1 MSSYLGFKIER
12 DELAERLSGSLPKGS
27 LIVVEGPYGAG
38 KSIFTQRVLYGLLEN
53 QHSVGVVSTELTT
66 LGFVRQMKSLDYQV
80 DKHLLAQRLLYYPV
94 YPLVGKRHVPHDL
107 LERLRS
113 AAKLYEKDVIIIDTF
128 SKLLAD
134 QGRVFDGSAPTDQT
148 MRVRNPAGALAHEV
162 EDTLYHLK
170 RLTAQ
175 GKTIILTIESQHIP
189 DALRNLFRDASDI
202 HLSLDFQ
209 LIGAT
214 ASRRIVVNRF
224 SRAKG
229 RFGDVIGY
237 RVEPGIGL
245 VIEIKSVA

>member
-1 MSSYLGFKIER
+1 MSFLGFKIER
-12 DELAERLSGSLPKGS
+12 DELAERLGGALPAGS

-38 KSIFTQRVLYGLLEN
+38 KSIFTQRVLYGLLESS
-53 QHSVGVVSTELTT
+53 HSVGVVSTELTT
-66 LGFVRQMKSLDYQV
+66 LGFVRQMKSLDYPV
-80 DKHLLAQRLLYYPV
+80 EKHLLERRLLYYPV
-94 YPLVGKRHVPHDL
+94 YPLVGKRHIPHDL
-107 LERLRS
+107 LGRLRS
-113 AAKLYEKDVIIIDTF
+113 ADKLYEKDVVMIDTF
-128 SKLLAD
+128 SKLLGD
-134 QGRVFDGSAPTDQT
+134 QGRVFDGSAPTDSA
-148 MRVRNPAGALAHEV
+148 MRVRNPTGALAEEA

-170 RLTAQ
+170 RLTAR
-175 GKTIILTIESQHIP
+175 GKTVILTVEPQHLGDP
-189 DALRNLFRDASDI
+189 LLNLFRDASDV
-202 HLSLDFQ
+202 HLALDFQ